1 MSRSRVLGIRWR
13 LPGAFLAALLL
24 SAGGL
29 GFAVDGSAAAQEAG
43 PGTEVRIVARLLD
56 SGKIE
61 FGLQQRRADTTW
73 GEPQLPP
80 RRLFPADA
88 AVDRWLW

>member
-13 LPGAFLAALLL
+13 ITGAFLAALLL
-24 SAGGL
+24 SAGAV

-43 PGTEVRIVARLLD
+43 PGTEVRIVGRLLED
-56 SGKIE
+56 GKIE

-73 GEPQLPP
+73 GSASLPE
-80 RRLFPADA
+80 RRLFP
-88 AVDRWLW
+88 R